1 MKPTNVV
8 KSEEIISEEIISEK
22 IIRLNDA
29 SKREPKVYM
38 LTTAV
43 LSALCGIML
52 LSLAVFLSLRY
63 INSKKASTKDAENT
77 DAKLADDRTY
87 QSIRGF
93 PRRNTLAYEE
103 VKLPLKPNNHP
114 SIADVL
120 LPPGEK
126 CLDYENLKFLQKD
139 RDSCNPYVA
148 MDEALSGRV
157 MVEQLSTMSDESG
170 IYLTMKKLIK
180 DQPQETQQVPEDTQ
194 KQ

>member
-1 MKPTNVV
+1 MFFFFLILAKKIKPTIAV
-8 KSEEIISEEIISEK
+8 KLEK
-22 IIRLNDA
+22 IVRLKNA
-29 SKREPKVYM
+29 SKSEPKVYI

-52 LSLAVFLSLRY
+52 LSLAVFIGLRY
-63 INSKKASTKDAENT
+63 INSKKTSAGDEEDT
-77 DAKLADDRTY
+77 DAKLPDDRTY

-103 VKLPLKPNNHP
+103 VKLPLKQSNHP

-126 CLDYENLKFLQKD
+126 GRDYENLKFHQKE
-139 RDSCNPYVA
+139 RDSNPYVA
-148 MDEALSGRV
+148 MDEALSGRL
-157 MVEQLSTMSDESG
+157 MVEQLSTRTEEND

-180 DQPQETQQVPEDTQ
+180 DPPQETQQIPEETQ
-194 KQ
+194 EQ